1 MNLKNY
7 KEKLYGPFLWMGF
20 NCFEVTE
27 PLKGENL
34 LSLIH
39 FCALFNCSTV
49 TLH

>member
-1 MNLKNY
+1 
-7 KEKLYGPFLWMGF
+7 MGF

-49 TLH
+49 TPPPLKQSIIP